1 VLHTSF
7 LPVFGGY
14 LHVFSKFEWRVLCIP
29 KYQSFVLE
37 RCSKSI
43 CLSRFYVLFD
53 ERCFVFNNF
62 IYFFSTLMQ
71 LEIKGG
77 LTLERTQFH
86 IEDVHYPRDF
96 KQ

>member
-1 VLHTSF
+1 VTCVHIIKKKHFFFFAVLHTSF

-14 LHVFSKFEWRVLCIP
+14 LHVFSNFEWRVLCIP

-62 IYFFSTLMQ
+62 IFYFFLTLMQ

-77 LTLERTQFH
+77 LT
-86 IEDVHYPRDF
+86 
-96 KQ
+96 